1 MPLKAKTLGE
11 ALHEDLTLHSTLCR
25 REVGAFQKALLS
37 SEDVVVACT
46 QERRLFLALAGQT
59 EGAPL
64 IAERPIKFV
73 NIRETGGWSKDA
85 SQAMPKI
92 AALLA
97 LAHLPDPEPVPTVTF
112 KSAGRLLIIGALD
125 AAERIAGMLD
135 DVLDVTVFALGTGGR
150 SGSVGGQE
158 RRYPVIAGQID
169 ALSGWLGAFDV
180 TWSRNNPIDLDL
192 CTRCN
197 ACLAVCP
204 EGAIGQDYQIDSEL
218 CKSHRGCVQV
228 CLVAGAIDFGRAAQS
243 QSEKFDLVLDLRAAS
258 ALARAPAGSTFTQ
271 HAPPQGYFWLPAE
284 GASQQLGQTK
294 VNPPPFSAGGSAGA
308 MSSGVVAGLS
318 EMQTLLKLRE
328 LVGEF
333 EKPKFFVY
341 KQKLCAHSRNKQTGC
356 TACID
361 VCSASAISSE
371 SARQQIKVNPN
382 LCVGCGACTTVCP
395 SGALTYAYPRA
406 SEQGVKLKTL
416 LATYARAGGKN
427 AALLLHSEE
436 AGTRLINDLGRAAQL
451 GSRPGGVGHR
461 GAAANG
467 LRGVPARVLPVALWH
482 TASIGLDVWL
492 TAVAYGASQ
501 VWVLMTAEEAPQYQ
515 TAVRAQMDVAQAILS
530 GLGYQGTHFAIVQ
543 AQDANPG
550 NPGNPG
556 NPTNRSVSGHL
567 QSLAALGTLDSALQ
581 APPAQGVARA
591 ATFAVQADKRA
602 TLELALDHLIEQAAL
617 HPDEIAL
624 DTTALH
630 CAPSSTQSFALP
642 PTPGPASKP
651 ASPFGSLQINKD
663 ACTLC
668 LSCVSACPASAL
680 QDNTLMPQLKF
691 IEKNCVQCGLCA
703 TICPE
708 DAITLQPRLLL
719 TAQRK
724 EARVLNEA
732 QPYACVRCSKP
743 FGTLKA
749 IEAMLGKLAG
759 HSMFQGEALE
769 RLKMCGDCRVIDIY
783 SSPNEARITDL

>member
-1 MPLKAKTLGE
+1 M
-11 ALHEDLTLHSTLCR
+11 
-25 REVGAFQKALLS
+25 
-37 SEDVVVACT
+37 
-46 QERRLFLALAGQT
+46 
-59 EGAPL
+59 
-64 IAERPIKFV
+64 
-73 NIRETGGWSKDA
+73 
-85 SQAMPKI
+85 
-92 AALLA
+92 
-97 LAHLPDPEPVPTVTF
+97 
-112 KSAGRLLIIGALD
+112 
-125 AAERIAGMLD
+125 
-135 DVLDVTVFALGTGGR
+135 
-150 SGSVGGQE
+150 
-158 RRYPVIAGQID
+158 
-169 ALSGWLGAFDV
+169 
-180 TWSRNNPIDLDL
+180 
-192 CTRCN
+192 
-197 ACLAVCP
+197 
-204 EGAIGQDYQIDSEL
+204 
-218 CKSHRGCVQV
+218 QV
-228 CLVAGAIDFGRAAQS
+228 CKVAGAIDFGRAAQS

-284 GASQQLGQTK
+284 GASKQHAQTK
-294 VNPPPFSAGGSAGA
+294 VNSPPFSAGGPAGA
-308 MSSGVVAGLS
+308 MASGVAGGAVAGLS
-318 EMQTLLKLRE
+318 EIQTLLKLRE

-416 LATYARAGGKN
+416 LATYGRAGGKN
-427 AALLLHSEE
+427 AAVLLHSEE
-436 AGTRLINDLGRAAQL
+436 AGARLINDLGRAAQL
-451 GSRPGGVGHR
+451 GSRPGGMGHR
-461 GAAANG
+461 GVAGNG
-467 LRGVPARVLPVALWH
+467 LRGVPARVLPVPLWH
-482 TASIGLDVWL
+482 TASIGIDVWL

-515 TAVRAQMDVAQAILS
+515 AAVRAQMDVAQAILS
-530 GLGYQGTHFAIVQ
+530 GLGYQGTHFTIVQ
-543 AQDANPG
+543 AQDANRG
-550 NPGNPG
+550 NADRPSDIGVPAQLRN
-556 NPTNRSVSGHL
+556 
-567 QSLAALGTLDSALQ
+567 LAGLGTLDSALQ

-591 ATFAVQADKRA
+591 ASFAVQADKRA
-602 TLELALDHLIEQAAL
+602 TLELALDHLIEQAPL
-617 HPDEIAL
+617 HPEEIAL
-624 DTTALH
+624 AITPFGSSSAALGVQ
-630 CAPSSTQSFALP
+630 QS
-642 PTPGPASKP
+642 
-651 ASPFGSLQINKD
+651 ASPFGSLLINKD
-663 ACTLC
+663 TCTLC

-719 TAQRK
+719 TPQRK